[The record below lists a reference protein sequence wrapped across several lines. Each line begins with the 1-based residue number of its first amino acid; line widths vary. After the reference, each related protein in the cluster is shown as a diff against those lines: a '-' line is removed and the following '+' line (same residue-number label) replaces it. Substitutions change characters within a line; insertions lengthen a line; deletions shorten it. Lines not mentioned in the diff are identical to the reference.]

1 MMGWIQKK
9 VTRVNMNIDNTVT
22 SCCTFYEP

>member
-1 MMGWIQKK
+1 
-9 VTRVNMNIDNTVT
+9 MNIDNTVT